1 MDQQAVGAVTD
12 LVMQRLASLGIGLPK
27 PPQPLGAYLAVV
39 EAGATLHVSMQGPV
53 IDGRPMLTG
62 LLGRELTIE
71 EGRMAA
77 RLSVLNALAQVH
89 LYLGGFERIRQVVRL
104 EGYVASDEGFIAH
117 PQVLDGASALLV
129 SAFERRAGHV
139 RSVCG
144 VRNLPGNLP
153 VAVALTFE
161 LNPE

>member
-1 MDQQAVGAVTD
+1 MDLRGVGGVVD
-12 LVMQRLASLGIGLPK
+12 LVMQRLAALGIGLPK
-27 PPQPLGAYLAVV
+27 PPQSLGAYRAVV
-39 EAGATLHVSMQGPV
+39 EAGTTLHVSMQGPV

-62 LLGRELTIE
+62 LLGRELSIE

-89 LYLGGFERIRQVVRL
+89 QHLGGFGRIRQVVRL
-104 EGYVASDEGFIAH
+104 EGYVACDEGFIAH
-117 PQVLDGASALLV
+117 PQVLDGASELLASV
-129 SAFERRAGHV
+129 FERRAGHV

-153 VAVALTFE
+153 LAVALTFE
-161 LNPE
+161 LSQ

>member
-1 MDQQAVGAVTD
+1 MMVEAITD
-12 LVMQRLASLGIGLPK
+12 LAMQRLAALGIGLPK
-27 PPQPLGAYLAVV
+27 APQPLGAYLAVV
-39 EAGATLHVSMQGPV
+39 EAGTTLHVSMQGPV
-53 IDGRPMLTG
+53 IDGRAMLTG
-62 LLGRELTIE
+62 LLGQELSIE

-89 LYLGGFERIRQVVRL
+89 QYLGGFERIRQVVRL
-104 EGYVASDEGFIAH
+104 EGYVACDEGFMGH
-117 PQVLDGASALLV
+117 PQVLDGASELLASV
-129 SAFERRAGHV
+129 FESRAGHV

-161 LNPE
+161 LDPGMAC